1 MYPCTH
7 RGLAPC
13 DQAIEVGGEG
23 RIQRAAGV
31 PGLHAARARRV
42 VGDDDW
48 GQTSVV
54 RLAQLRFD
62 ERAVFGVPER
72 RLARGEQSARCA
84 AVSDRAHEVGDLAPC
99 LVVRPVS
106 FDDPVEQEIGPQR
119 GADEVQAVDRDGL
132 PVEQRHAVAL
142 ALSGELAAR
151 ILDVASIEFVA
162 PIKIR

>member
-1 MYPCTH
+1 MATTRLAEHFVDGVVHVPVH
-7 RGLAPC
+7 PQGGLVPC

-23 RIQRAAGV
+23 RIQRAVGV

-48 GQTSVV
+48 GQTGVV

-84 AVSDRAHEVGDLAPC
+84 AVSDSR
-99 LVVRPVS
+99 R
-106 FDDPVEQEIGPQR
+106 
-119 GADEVQAVDRDGL
+119 
-132 PVEQRHAVAL
+132 
-142 ALSGELAAR
+142 
-151 ILDVASIEFVA
+151 
-162 PIKIR
+162 